1 MSGAAFPLQAAL
13 YEALAGDGAL
23 MALISAV
30 YDHVPADAALPYL
43 QIGEA
48 TVSDWSAVGLDGEEH
63 ALTLHVWT
71 ADHGLRSA
79 KAIMGEVK
87 RVLDGAELTVAGHH
101 LVMLA
106 FTFGQT
112 LREEDGRIQHG
123 VMRFR
128 ATLHSI

>member
-1 MSGAAFPLQAAL
+1 MSDAALPLQTAL
-13 YEALAGDGAL
+13 YDALTGDGVL
-23 MALISAV
+23 MALVSAI
-30 YDHVPADAALPYL
+30 YDHVPADAALPYV

-48 TVSDWSAVGLDGEEH
+48 TVGDWSAIGLAGEEH

-79 KAIMGEVK
+79 KTIMGEVK
-87 RVLDGAELTVAGHH
+87 RVLDGAALAVAGHH

-123 VMRFR
+123 VLRFR